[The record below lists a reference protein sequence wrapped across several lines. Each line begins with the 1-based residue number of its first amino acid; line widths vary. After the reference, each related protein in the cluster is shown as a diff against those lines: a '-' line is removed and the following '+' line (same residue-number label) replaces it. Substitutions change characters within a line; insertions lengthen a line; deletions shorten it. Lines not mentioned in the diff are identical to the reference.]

1 MSIQIKLGNLME
13 YLLYNLLKRF
23 RLTPVRLE
31 EFFPRDR
38 RRLFTSS
45 DQSMLRSRCVA
56 MTTDLNGLR
65 RRSVI
70 EGRAIKVG
78 NGHGGR
84 CGIADRIDD
93 VWGHRAPP
101 GG

>member
-1 MSIQIKLGNLME
+1 M
-13 YLLYNLLKRF
+13 YNLLEWF

-45 DQSMLRSRCVA
+45 DQSMFRSRRVA
-56 MTTDLNGLR
+56 MAARLNGLR
-65 RRSVI
+65 RRCVI
-70 EGRAIKVG
+70 EGRAIKVRNG
-78 NGHGGR
+78 NGGR
-84 CGIADRIDD
+84 RGIDGRIDD
-93 VWGHRAPP
+93 VRWHRAPP